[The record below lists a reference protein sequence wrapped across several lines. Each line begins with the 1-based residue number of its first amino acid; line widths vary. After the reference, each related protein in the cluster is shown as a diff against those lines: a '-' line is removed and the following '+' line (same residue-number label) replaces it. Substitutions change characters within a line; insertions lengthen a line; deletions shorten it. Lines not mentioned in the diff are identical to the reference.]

1 SDYDENGP
9 EAWAWGSGK
18 KVADAVLI
26 IYAPD
31 KDKVDAAL
39 AEAVARIAEF
49 DLEVVKVVAMPE
61 TAFKD
66 DRLYEPFGYADGI
79 SEPQLCRGEERSNR
93 LHDAVP
99 GEFIL
104 GYRDNRGFFPPS
116 LLIPADKDPQN
127 ILPGPPARLPKR
139 WPQFRRR
146 IKGEA
151 AATRDFG
158 RNGSFLV
165 IRQLEQYVDQYDL
178 WLRDVAAAMC
188 GPGAKEQHIAERL
201 EEAAAK
207 AMGRWRSGV
216 SLIKA

>member
-1 SDYDENGP
+1 GSSRDGRGRAVRFPASFVLGMDDESRQRVLSDYDENGP

-31 KDKVDAAL
+31 KGKVDAAL

-93 LHDAVP
+93 LHDA
-99 GEFIL
+99 
-104 GYRDNRGFFPPS
+104 
-116 LLIPADKDPQN
+116 
-127 ILPGPPARLPKR
+127 
-139 WPQFRRR
+139 
-146 IKGEA
+146 
-151 AATRDFG
+151 
-158 RNGSFLV
+158 
-165 IRQLEQYVDQYDL
+165 
-178 WLRDVAAAMC
+178 
-188 GPGAKEQHIAERL
+188 
-201 EEAAAK
+201 
-207 AMGRWRSGV
+207 
-216 SLIKA
+216 